1 MEVVSNIFSDQETVE
16 EINDADRMTD
26 SFQQYGVKMA
36 RVLIVDDAKFMRTLV
51 KDALS
56 SAGHEI
62 VGEAE
67 NGNQAVEMYNSL
79 KPDLVTMDITMRE
92 KDGLEAAGE
101 ILGADSAARII
112 MVTALGQ
119 EDLLARAIK
128 MGVKDFVVKP
138 FPPERLQQ
146 AAEKALS

>member
-1 MEVVSNIFSDQETVE
+1 
-16 EINDADRMTD
+16 
-26 SFQQYGVKMA
+26 MA
-36 RVLIVDDAKFMRTLV
+36 RILVVDDAKFMRTLV
-51 KDALS
+51 KDALGS
-56 SAGHEI
+56 SGHEI

-67 NGNQAVEMYNSL
+67 NGNQAVQMYNEL

-92 KDGLEAAGE
+92 KDGLEAASE
-101 ILGADSAARII
+101 ILNQDKSARII

-119 EDLLARAIK
+119 EDLLAKAIR

-146 AAEKALS
+146 AAAKALG

>member
-1 MEVVSNIFSDQETVE
+1 
-16 EINDADRMTD
+16 
-26 SFQQYGVKMA
+26 MA
-36 RVLIVDDAKFMRTLV
+36 KVLIVDDAKFMRTLV
-51 KDALS
+51 RDALTA
-56 SAGHEI
+56 AGHEI

-67 NGNQAVEMYNSL
+67 NGNQAIQLYKEL

-92 KDGLEAAGE
+92 KDGLEAAQE
-101 ILGADSAARII
+101 ILKQDGQACII

-146 AAEKALS
+146 AAQKALS

>member
-1 MEVVSNIFSDQETVE
+1 
-16 EINDADRMTD
+16 
-26 SFQQYGVKMA
+26 MA
-36 RVLIVDDAKFMRTLV
+36 RILIVDDAKFMRTLV

-56 SAGHEI
+56 AQGHEI

-67 NGNQAVEMYNSL
+67 NGNQAVAMYGDL

-92 KDGLEAAGE
+92 KDGLEAASE
-101 ILGADSAARII
+101 ILKNDPSARII

-146 AAEKALS
+146 AAQKALS

>member
-1 MEVVSNIFSDQETVE
+1 V
-16 EINDADRMTD
+16 
-26 SFQQYGVKMA
+26 A
-36 RVLIVDDAKFMRTLV
+36 RVLVVDDAKFMRTLV
-51 KDALS
+51 KDALT

-67 NGNQAVEMYNSL
+67 NGVQAVKLFGDL

-101 ILGADSAARII
+101 ILKKDGSARII

-146 AAEKALS
+146 AAAKALA

>member
-1 MEVVSNIFSDQETVE
+1 
-16 EINDADRMTD
+16 
-26 SFQQYGVKMA
+26 
-36 RVLIVDDAKFMRTLV
+36 MRTLV
-51 KDALS
+51 RDALTA
-56 SAGHEI
+56 AGHEI

-67 NGNQAVEMYNSL
+67 NGNQAVAMYAET

-92 KDGLEAAGE
+92 KDGLEAASE
-101 ILGADSAARII
+101 ILAKDTKARII

-119 EDLLARAIK
+119 EDLLAKAIK

-146 AAEKALS
+146 AAAKALN

>member
-1 MEVVSNIFSDQETVE
+1 M
-16 EINDADRMTD
+16 
-26 SFQQYGVKMA
+26 
-36 RVLIVDDAKFMRTLV
+36 IVDDAKFMRTLV
-51 KDALS
+51 KDALTAS
-56 SAGHEI
+56 GHEI

-67 NGNQAVEMYNSL
+67 NGNQAVQMYGEM

-92 KDGLEAAGE
+92 KDGLEAASE
-101 ILGADSAARII
+101 ILKSDPAARII

-146 AAEKALS
+146 AAQKALS

>member
-1 MEVVSNIFSDQETVE
+1 
-16 EINDADRMTD
+16 
-26 SFQQYGVKMA
+26 MA

-51 KDALS
+51 RDALNA
-56 SAGHEI
+56 AGHEV

-67 NGNQAVEMYNSL
+67 NGNEAVKLYGEL

-92 KDGLEAAGE
+92 KDGLQAAGE
-101 ILGADSAARII
+101 ILKSDAKARII

-119 EDLLARAIK
+119 EDLLGKAIK
-128 MGVKDFVVKP
+128 LGVKDFVVKP

-146 AAEKALS
+146 AAAKALA

>member
-1 MEVVSNIFSDQETVE
+1 
-16 EINDADRMTD
+16 
-26 SFQQYGVKMA
+26 MA

-67 NGNQAVEMYNSL
+67 NGNQAIEMYKSL

-92 KDGLEAAGE
+92 KDGLAAAAD
-101 ILGADSAARII
+101 ILKLDGAARII

-119 EDLLARAIK
+119 EDLLAKAIK

-138 FPPERLQQ
+138 FPPDRLQQ

>member
-1 MEVVSNIFSDQETVE
+1 M
-16 EINDADRMTD
+16 ADPACIIRTTIK
-26 SFQQYGVKMA
+26 FGHLERENNMA

-51 KDALS
+51 KDALGS
-56 SAGHEI
+56 SGHSI

-67 NGNQAVEMYNSL
+67 NGNQAVQMYQEL

-92 KDGLEAAGE
+92 KDGLEAASE
-101 ILGADSAARII
+101 ILKIDPRARII

-146 AAEKALS
+146 AAQKALS